1 MGQQVK
7 WPQKMKAPDS
17 FRNPGF
23 WCDFH
28 QDHGHKTEDC
38 VALKIEVN
46 ELLRKWHLRE
56 FLSDKAKSHLSKETT
71 GKPTEA
77 PPVSPPRHDRVIHV
91 ISGGSEISG
100 ISHAAGKKSTW
111 NAKHGLEAPKPKR
124 LLLGTDE
131 ISFRAKEQEKVITP
145 HHDALVISLTVANC
159 LVKRILEEGTLTR
172 RVTPLIG
179 FSGEVK
185 QTAREITLPV
195 YAEGINMSTKFLV
208 VNWDSSYNMIIGRTW
223 IQGMGAVP
231 STLHQMVKFPTPWG
245 IKAIRGDQEYLR
257 SCYQT
262 TLKGKTK
269 RDAIINDEVKS
280 LLGAGFICEV
290 QYPEWIANVVVVK
303 KKNGKWRVCINF
315 MDLNKSCPKDPF
327 LLPHIDKLVDATTGH
342 QLMSFMDAFSGYNH
356 ILMHPEDQ
364 EKTSFMTSRGIYCY
378 KVMPF
383 GLKNAGSTYQ
393 RLVNM
398 MFADQI
404 GITMEVYID
413 HMLVKSL
420 EVEDHISH
428 LQQAFSTLRKY
439 NMKLNPAKCSFGVSS
454 GKFLGYIVTHRGIK
468 ANPEQIKAIHSIPS
482 PKNVKAVQKLTGRMA
497 ALSRFI
503 FRLSDKP
510 HAFFGSLKNPKDFQ
524 WTGECESTLQ
534 ELKSY
539 PTTPPLQSKPLLGEV
554 LMLYLAFSE
563 LAVSAVIVHEE
574 ENKQLP
580 IYYESKALL
589 DAETHYSHLEKLAL
603 ALIVAARKL
612 QPYFQAHPIVVVTS
626 FPVKLVLHKPEVSG
640 RLAKWAVELA
650 EYDVIFRPATAIK
663 SQVLADFVAE
673 FSHALL
679 PALEQEV
686 RLRGESKEKGEWIL
700 HVDGTSN
707 IRGAGVVIMLTS
719 PTGKT
724 ASRAVR
730 CNFKATN
737 NESESEALIA
747 GLTLAHQMGAENI
760 QVFGDSQLVINQ
772 VQGEYQAKDDIMIQY
787 LAVAQQLIKKFKSCK
802 LTQIPREQNSQADA
816 LANLGSAIETNRQ
829 ISIPLL
835 VLQWPATMEE
845 PPSEEVSAVK
855 EGETWMTP
863 LIRYLEADILPEDHN
878 EARKIKK
885 QAARYCIS
893 QEKRYR
899 RSFSGPYLRCVTP
912 QEAARILVELH
923 KGDYGSH
930 SSGRSLVLRARR
942 VGYYWPTMA
951 AGADRQAK
959 HNDKCQRHAPE
970 ALSRITDL
978 QIHKFLWT
986 YVINRFRV
994 PHEIVTENGPQFMTR
1009 NFKEFCKDLGIKLT
1023 FATPRH
1029 P

>member
-1 MGQQVK
+1 
-7 WPQKMKAPDS
+7 
-17 FRNPGF
+17 
-23 WCDFH
+23 
-28 QDHGHKTEDC
+28 
-38 VALKIEVN
+38 
-46 ELLRKWHLRE
+46 
-56 FLSDKAKSHLSKETT
+56 
-71 GKPTEA
+71 
-77 PPVSPPRHDRVIHV
+77 
-91 ISGGSEISG
+91 
-100 ISHAAGKKSTW
+100 
-111 NAKHGLEAPKPKR
+111 
-124 LLLGTDE
+124 
-131 ISFRAKEQEKVITP
+131 
-145 HHDALVISLTVANC
+145 
-159 LVKRILEEGTLTR
+159 
-172 RVTPLIG
+172 
-179 FSGEVK
+179 
-185 QTAREITLPV
+185 
-195 YAEGINMSTKFLV
+195 
-208 VNWDSSYNMIIGRTW
+208 
-223 IQGMGAVP
+223 
-231 STLHQMVKFPTPWG
+231 
-245 IKAIRGDQEYLR
+245 
-257 SCYQT
+257 
-262 TLKGKTK
+262 
-269 RDAIINDEVKS
+269 
-280 LLGAGFICEV
+280 
-290 QYPEWIANVVVVK
+290 
-303 KKNGKWRVCINF
+303 
-315 MDLNKSCPKDPF
+315 
-327 LLPHIDKLVDATTGH
+327 
-342 QLMSFMDAFSGYNH
+342 
-356 ILMHPEDQ
+356 
-364 EKTSFMTSRGIYCY
+364 
-378 KVMPF
+378 
-383 GLKNAGSTYQ
+383 
-393 RLVNM
+393 
-398 MFADQI
+398 
-404 GITMEVYID
+404 
-413 HMLVKSL
+413 
-420 EVEDHISH
+420 
-428 LQQAFSTLRKY
+428 
-439 NMKLNPAKCSFGVSS
+439 MKLNPAKCSFGVSS

-539 PTTPPLQSKPLLGEV
+539 PTTPPLQSKPLL
-554 LMLYLAFSE
+554 AFSE

-612 QPYFQAHPIVVVTS
+612 QPYYQAHPIVVVTS

-772 VQGEYQAKDDIMIQY
+772 VQGEYQAKDDIMIQ
-787 LAVAQQLIKKFKSCK
+787 
-802 LTQIPREQNSQADA
+802 
-816 LANLGSAIETNRQ
+816 AIETNSQ